1 MSDQTMRTF
10 ADWTNDNSVA
20 LLLVGGFLFL
30 LGLRLIRRAT
40 ALRDAH
46 DEQHR
51 LKHHTAPQAEDVR
64 EFDAREHSAWAQAG
78 LATFGGL
85 FISVLALPQFLW
97 NFLAMPPL
105 AATVVTVAAALGA
118 GHVALRNAGQM

>member
-20 LLLVGGFLFL
+20 LLLVGAFLFL
-30 LGLRLIRRAT
+30 LGLRLIRRAS

-51 LKHHTAPQAEDVR
+51 LKQHTASRGEDVR
-64 EFDAREHSAWAQAG
+64 ELDPREHSAWAHAG
-78 LATFGGL
+78 LTTFGGL

-97 NFLAMPPL
+97 NFLALPPL
-105 AATVVTVAAALGA
+105 AATAITVAAALGA